1 MKLWK
6 CATIALTLCGTALSF
21 FLTRIM
27 VPTPPHH
34 FLSWDWSSPRTS
46 DSASTSTSSSSS
58 NSSSS
63 LIGPHRKARSTDG
76 ISNILTEF
84 MHMFQSF
91 TEGELK
97 KVIGTLVEKKAQQE
111 ARQEAR
117 QSKRTKRAKKASK
130 PCSLREVE
138 VTVSELGLGYYSDE
152 TLLFRYCSGNCN
164 ASRRN
169 YDLIL
174 EKWTRKGISKRERS
188 PCCRP
193 KEYDDISF
201 LDNSNRYQALHE
213 FSALACGCV

>member
-6 CATIALTLCGTALSF
+6 CAAIALTLCGAALSL

-34 FLSWDWSSPRTS
+34 IPSWLH
-46 DSASTSTSSSSS
+46 TSSSRTSLSS
-58 NSSSS
+58 NSS
-63 LIGPHRKARSTDG
+63 LIGGRHRKARSVEG
-76 ISNILTEF
+76 VGNILTEF

-97 KVIGTLVEKKAQQE
+97 QMIGTLVEKKARQE

-138 VTVSELGLGYYSDE
+138 VTVSELGLGYHSDE
-152 TLLFRYCSGNCN
+152 TLLFRYCSGNCK

-169 YDLIL
+169 YDVIL
-174 EKWTRKGISKRERS
+174 KKWTRKGISKRERS

-201 LDNSNRYQALHE
+201 LDNNNRYKTLHN

>member
-6 CATIALTLCGTALSF
+6 CAAIALTLCGTALSL

-34 FLSWDWSSPRTS
+34 FPSWDSSSPRTS
-46 DSASTSTSSSSS
+46 DSASSS

-63 LIGPHRKARSTDG
+63 LIGRHRKVRSTDG

-84 MHMFQSF
+84 MYMFQGF

-97 KVIGTLVEKKAQQE
+97 QVIGTLVEKKAQ
-111 ARQEAR
+111 QEAR

-138 VTVSELGLGYYSDE
+138 VTVSELGLGYHSDE

-169 YDLIL
+169 YDVIL
-174 EKWTRKGISKRERS
+174 KKWTRKGISKRERS

-201 LDNSNRYQALHE
+201 LDNSNRYKTLNE
-213 FSALACGCV
+213 FSALTCGCV